1 MKGYIVKV
9 ITDVDPRHEETT
21 AIFAT
26 LANSPQEALTQVER
40 LSKQLGWLIV
50 REATPVSEGTA
61 EVLGLIEG
69 QPRRL

>member
-26 LANSPQEALTQVER
+26 VASSSQEALTQVDGI
-40 LSKQLGWLIV
+40 SKPLGWLIV
-50 REATPVSEGTA
+50 REATPVSEATA
-61 EVLGLIEG
+61 EALGLAEG
-69 QPRRL
+69 EPRRL